1 MQMKITSTNF
11 IDTANLP
18 VRTKRN
24 TENAKIV
31 ATILENVNKAPSGK
45 SLVIACESIAKYER
59 YQLQKKLQE
68 AGAHV
73 LVSTGEHKD
82 TKKPVLFVRKLSDKE
97 WGEWVK
103 G

>member
-1 MQMKITSTNF
+1 MKVTSINF

-24 TENAKIV
+24 TENAKVV
-31 ATILENVNKAPSGK
+31 ATILDNINKAPAGK

-68 AGAHV
+68 GGAHV
-73 LVSTGEHKD
+73 LVSAGEHAS

-97 WGEWVK
+97 WADWTK